1 MQSHLESKKK
11 MVKKSSKGVES
22 NLPDHDNRPSFSMF
36 ILHKGDAS
44 RSLEIPPHFV
54 RTHLPKRIP
63 TRAVLR
69 GPSGDY
75 WKITMCKQDRS
86 TIMQHGWQQ
95 FYQNHCLG
103 DKDFLV
109 LRYNGNMCF
118 DVQIFEKSG
127 CERNCVSITR
137 THQDST
143 EKIKEEEMDL
153 TDMVKTKSQVQIGGK
168 AKKKSAE
175 EKDLASSS
183 RKRPAGRKITAK
195 LCKAA
200 KDFTSNFP
208 HFKHCITRCNVDI
221 PFLLTIPTSFLNAH
235 LPQARTEFT
244 FWTSKEKSW
253 EVTLL
258 YTDTNKVFSKC
269 WRRFAVDNKLEMDDS
284 CVFELV
290 APREMRVHIFPTER
304 GNCSQLF
311 VQV

>member
-1 MQSHLESKKK
+1 M
-11 MVKKSSKGVES
+11 
-22 NLPDHDNRPSFSMF
+22 
-36 ILHKGDAS
+36 
-44 RSLEIPPHFV
+44 
-54 RTHLPKRIP
+54 P

-69 GPSGDY
+69 GPSGDFS
-75 WKITMCKQDRS
+75 KITMCKQDRITAWGTRIS
-86 TIMQHGWQQ
+86 WCSDTTAICVLM
-95 FYQNHCLG
+95 Y
-103 DKDFLV
+103 KFLRKV
-109 LRYNGNMCF
+109 DARGTVF
-118 DVQIFEKSG
+118 QSPG
-127 CERNCVSITR
+127 CTKTR
-137 THQDST
+137 LK
-143 EKIKEEEMDL
+143 KIKEEEMDV
-153 TDMVKTKSQVQIGGK
+153 TDTVKTKSQVQIGGK

-200 KDFTSNFP
+200 KNFTSNFP
-208 HFKHCITRCNVDI
+208 HFKHCITRCNVEV

-258 YTDTNKVFSKC
+258 YTDTNKVFSKG

-304 GNCSQLF
+304 ENCSQLF